1 MNKYTLYTRIGW
13 ALAMVVLL
21 GALCYYNLPYLMES
35 SAKEN
40 AAAENSASSTSSLT
54 GQTGSDGNV
63 STSEASSGQ
72 EAGSGNPSSTV
83 IDPSIPEGGNPGM
96 RCPDFTVP
104 LYGNGPKTFTLSEHF
119 GKVIVINFWTTFC
132 TPCVKE
138 LPYFEAYLQ
147 EHPDDVVFI
156 GLHGKIVSEKDM
168 DGWFERH
175 PFKLTF
181 GHDETGEVQA
191 SLNGNFVYP
200 QTIILDKHGV
210 ITYNET
216 ISLTPEKLHELLD
229 PLILKD

>member
-13 ALAMVVLL
+13 ALALVVLI

-35 SAKEN
+35 AAKESGTAGN
-40 AAAENSASSTSSLT
+40 PSSSTSAMT
-54 GQTGSDGNV
+54 GQEGSDGSA
-63 STSEASSGQ
+63 STPESSSGQ
-72 EAGSGNPSSTV
+72 EAGSGEPSSSA
-83 IDPSIPEGGNPGM
+83 IDLSIPEGGDPGM

-104 LYGNGPKTFTLSEHF
+104 LYGKGARTFTLSEHF

-132 TPCVKE
+132 TPCVNE

-216 ISLTPEKLHELLD
+216 IPLTPEKIQELLD
-229 PLILKD
+229 PLIAQD